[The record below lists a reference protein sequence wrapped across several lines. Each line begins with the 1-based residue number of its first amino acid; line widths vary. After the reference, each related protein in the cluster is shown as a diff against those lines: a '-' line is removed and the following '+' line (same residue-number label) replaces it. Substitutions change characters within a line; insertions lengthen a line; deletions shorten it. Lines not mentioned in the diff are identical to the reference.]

1 MLFDRIYKLQ
11 VGKRGQTK
19 GVEITQLKITF
30 SIAKT
35 AKKNPNS
42 CTVTVWNLAKA
53 TREKFEEP
61 NGRLVLYAGYK
72 EDVGPIM
79 IFQGNV
85 TSANTERDGADIKTT
100 FELADGYRELR
111 DSTISVGYAE
121 GINSKQMLQDV
132 SKSLDMPLT
141 LPDDAPARVWQNG
154 FTYYGSSRVLLDKIV
169 NATNL
174 EWSVQNGEVQVIEKE
189 GVTNRRGVLI
199 SSHSGMVKSP
209 VRVKQAKVQK
219 AGTKTEVIPNAESD
233 SGWKVTTLL
242 MPGINPGDRVIL
254 ESLSANGIF
263 RVESITHKGD
273 SHGGDWHSELTIVD
287 PKKPIGDG
295 APKGKSKKSLVV
307 APTIGDPYS
316 GDWDR
321 PEEEGLLTR

>member
-1 MLFDRIYKLQ
+1 MLFDRVYKLQ
-11 VGKRGQTK
+11 VGKKGQTK
-19 GVEITQLKITF
+19 GVEITKLHITF
-30 SIAKT
+30 DISKT

-42 CTVTVWNLAKA
+42 CTVVVWNLQKS

-61 NGRLVLYAGYK
+61 NGRLVLYAGYA

-85 TSANTERDGADIKTT
+85 TGASTERDGADIKTT

-121 GINSKQMLQDV
+121 GIDSKRMLQDT
-132 SKSLDMPLT
+132 SKSLGMPLT
-141 LPDDAPARVWQNG
+141 LPDDAPYRTWQNG
-154 FTYYGSSRVLLDKIV
+154 FSYYGSSRVLMDKITS
-169 NATNL
+169 ATNL
-174 EWSVQNGEVQVIEKE
+174 EWSVQNGEVQVIEKA
-189 GVTNRRGVLI
+189 GVTTRKGVLI

-263 RVESITHKGD
+263 RVEAITHKGD
-273 SHGGDWHSELTIVD
+273 SHGGDWHSEMTLVD

-295 APKGKSKKSLVV
+295 KATGKKTLNKKQN
-307 APTIGDPYS
+307 PYLEVIEP
-316 GDWDR
+316 DM
-321 PEEEGLLTR
+321 ELLTK